1 MTHDVSLTNRN
12 EINAV
17 TTRPATLTTR
27 NVIERNAS
35 DLQDEGYRAAGVTV
49 ESQTEHNEW
58 PTMARRSNISNW
70 CFGSCEG
77 PAGIIKSSY
86 GNVTRTSNAK
96 SVSESTR
103 ESGIIVII
111 ILTIEMDARIRRTR
125 LELGPDPRVAR
136 GNRT

>member
-1 MTHDVSLTNRN
+1 MTHDVLLTNRN
-12 EINAV
+12 EINVV
-17 TTRPATLTTR
+17 TTRLATLTTR

-49 ESQTEHNEW
+49 GSQTEHNEW
-58 PTMARRSNISNW
+58 PTMARRSNILNW

-86 GNVTRTSNAK
+86 DSVTRMSNAR

-111 ILTIEMDARIRRTR
+111 ILTIEMDAKIRRTR
-125 LELGPDPRVAR
+125 LELGPGPRAAR